1 MTTTLPAS
9 QVPGL
14 LRNGSPVS
22 LTSAIWIHAT
32 GVIRETDGKLYSCMV
47 VETGGSF
54 LPALVKDSD
63 PYELVLD
70 DPTGFGHALLY
81 LATKLTIPA
90 TGGPSW
96 TRVDASW
103 RDRDYVPKHYILRA
117 QGEKHAED
125 AVVFFCEDA
134 QDAKNIN
141 YLNSGALDYDRDIVV
156 VPGIVGAESNAE
168 ALRLAVLKVAGVQS

>member
-1 MTTTLPAS
+1 MTTLPATI
-9 QVPGL
+9 PGL
-14 LRNGSPVS
+14 LRHCSPITANVAGWGKVSGVVRESGGQLWAHVAAESGS
-22 LTSAIWIHAT
+22 A
-32 GVIRETDGKLYSCMV
+32 
-47 VETGGSF
+47 F
-54 LPALVKDSD
+54 LPQRLDAY
-63 PYELVLD
+63 PFELDLT
-70 DPTGFGHALLY
+70 DPTGFHHALLY
-81 LATKLTIPA
+81 LSAKLTIPA

-103 RDRDYVPKHYILRA
+103 RDHDYVPKHYILRA

-125 AVVFFCEDA
+125 AVVFFCEDV

-168 ALRLAVLKVAGVQS
+168 ALRLAVLAVAGVQS

>member
-1 MTTTLPAS
+1 MTTLPAS

-22 LTSAIWIHAT
+22 LASAIWIHAT

-81 LATKLTIPA
+81 LAKHYGLPFANGLLWRRIRV
-90 TGGPSW
+90 TGGAYKGW
-96 TRVDASW
+96 C
-103 RDRDYVPKHYILRA
+103 LENG
-117 QGEKHAED
+117 QGE
-125 AVVFFCEDA
+125 VRIP
-134 QDAKNIN
+134 N
-141 YLNSGALDYDRDIVV
+141 LDVDDPV
-156 VPGIVGAESNAE
+156 E
-168 ALRLAVLKVAGVQS
+168 ALRLAVLAVAGVQG